1 MLRNENRQGKGVKL
15 PAKEHFLFIVLIIN
29 QDLDAVAV
37 NNYRGRP
44 TLMPWRQSHL
54 YLGEHGD
61 YFTRK
66 LLDAGEALEFV
77 FAKPG

>member
-15 PAKEHFLFIVLIIN
+15 PAKEYFLFTILTGN
-29 QDLDAVAV
+29 RDLDAVAV
-37 NNYRGRP
+37 NYYRSKTIPRAGR
-44 TLMPWRQSHL
+44 RHL
-54 YLGEHGD
+54 YPGEHGD

-66 LLDAGEALEFV
+66 HLHTGEALEFV